1 MFPSFNILADALI
14 EQVESRARRDDA
26 SECGASSDDDASIA
40 ATMHAIPSLDLR
52 TELRHDSIVE
62 YQLLQLALVAHRGLA
77 PLICVFLD
85 ADNIALVLF
94 ALRDADGIEAR
105 GEARTGVFES
115 VADVETVNEE
125 LAFSDFALEAIACNC
140 NEHKFNI

>member
-26 SECGASSDDDASIA
+26 SECGASSDDDAAIA

-62 YQLLQLALVAHRGLA
+62 YQRLELAVLYANEIAVGDEVWNLQLSVGR
-77 PLICVFLD
+77 I
-85 ADNIALVLF
+85 
-94 ALRDADGIEAR
+94 
-105 GEARTGVFES
+105 GVVHYPS
-115 VADVETVNEE
+115 
-125 LAFSDFALEAIACNC
+125 
-140 NEHKFNI
+140 EHSCMS